1 MKIQELAEKTGLSV
15 HTIRYY
21 EKEGLL
27 DGRHVGRDKNNYRHY
42 SDEAIER
49 LTLVKRFQSVGC
61 SLTELKQILQGLDT
75 NTTTTQQG
83 IDWVLSK
90 IKEIERKKEE
100 YDQVLATLNRMLEYK
115 MGLHATSIQTP
126 SSPGRP

>member
-1 MKIQELAEKTGLSV
+1 MKIQELADRIGLSV

-27 DGRHVGRDKNNYRHY
+27 DERHLRRDNNNYRHY

-83 IDWVLSK
+83 IEWVLSK

-100 YDQVLATLNRMLEYK
+100 YDQVLATLNRMLAYK
-115 MGLHATSIQTP
+115 TALQNDSGKQH
-126 SSPGRP
+126 R

>member
-1 MKIQELAEKTGLSV
+1 MKIQELAVETGLSV

-27 DGRHVGRDKNNYRHY
+27 DERHVGRDNNNYRRY
-42 SDEAIER
+42 DDEAIER
-49 LTLVKRFQSVGC
+49 LKLVKRFQSVGC
-61 SLTELKQILQGLDT
+61 SLTELKQILRDLDT

-90 IKEIERKKEE
+90 IKEIERKKDE
-100 YDQVLATLNRMLEYK
+100 YDLVLATLNRMLEYK
-115 MGLHATSIQTP
+115 MALQRDSGEKH
-126 SSPGRP
+126 R

>member
-1 MKIQELAEKTGLSV
+1 MKIQELADRVGLSV

-27 DGRHVGRDKNNYRHY
+27 DERHVERDNNNYRHY
-42 SDEAIER
+42 ADEAIER
-49 LTLVKRFQSVGC
+49 LKLVKRFQTVGC
-61 SLTELKQILQGLDT
+61 SLTELKEILQGLDT

-115 MGLHATSIQTP
+115 VALQDD
-126 SSPGRP
+126 PGKKHR

>member
-1 MKIQELAEKTGLSV
+1 MKIQELADKTGLSV

-27 DGRHVGRDKNNYRHY
+27 DERHVERDPNNYRHY

-61 SLTELKQILQGLDT
+61 SLTELKEILQGLDT

-115 MGLHATSIQTP
+115 VALQND
-126 SSPGRP
+126 PGKKHR

>member
-1 MKIQELAEKTGLSV
+1 MKIQELAERTGLSV

-27 DGRHVGRDKNNYRHY
+27 DERHVRRDTNNYRHY
-42 SDEAIER
+42 FDEAIER
-49 LTLVKRFQSVGC
+49 LKLVKRFQSVGC

-90 IKEIERKKEE
+90 MKEIERKKEE
-100 YDQVLATLNRMLEYK
+100 YDQVLATLNKMLDYK
-115 MGLHATSIQTP
+115 IARQDD
-126 SSPGRP
+126 PGNKHR